1 MNAIADALRHGLRA
15 VRRNAGLALL
25 LFVVNVG
32 FAALLAVPLA
42 GILERDLASTDAA
55 AEMMYGSSFPWWSR
69 FSDAQRGWTE
79 SFSPEILGI
88 GFAYRNVEALLQGQ
102 LPLGLFA
109 SGEDRQGRLD
119 PVILGIGA
127 LYLLLQIFLGG
138 GLLVV
143 FRSPES
149 GWKLRGLLHGSG
161 FYFGRFV
168 RIALLAL
175 ACDGLLFWLNAPL
188 ARWVD
193 GLAIEA
199 VSETTAMALAL
210 GRHALLLLALLF
222 VHLVSSY
229 AKVITVVEERGSAL
243 LAFLSSVAFCL
254 GNLLR
259 TAGHFLAII
268 VLGAAAVVAWN
279 ALDSRWETTGY
290 KTQVVALLLAQGL
303 VIVRLGLRLGLLA
316 GQVALFRRLTSGAGA
331 GGAA

>member
-1 MNAIADALRHGLRA
+1 MNAIVFALRQGLRA
-15 VRRNAGLALL
+15 VRRNAGLTLL
-25 LFVVNVG
+25 LLVVNLG

-42 GILERDLASTDAA
+42 GLLERDLSSTDSA

-79 SFSPEILGI
+79 SFSPEILGT
-88 GFAYRNVEALLQGQ
+88 GFAYRNVELLLQGQ

-109 SGEDRQGRLD
+109 RGEDRQGRLD
-119 PVILGIGA
+119 PVILGVGA
-127 LYLLLQIFLGG
+127 LYLVLQLFLGG
-138 GLLVV
+138 GLLAV
-143 FRSPES
+143 FRSPDS

-161 FYFGRFV
+161 FYFGRFL

-175 ACDGLLFWLNAPL
+175 ACDGLLFWLNAPF

-193 GLAIEA
+193 HLAIEA

-210 GRHALLLLALLF
+210 GRHALLFLALLF

-243 LAFLSSVAFCL
+243 LAFLSSLAFCL

-259 TAGHFLAII
+259 TTGHFLAI
-268 VLGAAAVVAWN
+268 VLLGAVAVVVWN
-279 ALDSRWETTGY
+279 ALDARWETTGY
-290 KTQVVALLLAQGL
+290 KTQLVALLLAQVL
-303 VIVRLGLRLGLLA
+303 VLARLALRLALLA
-316 GQVALFRRLTSGAGA
+316 GQVALFRHLTAPETG